1 MVDEVAD
8 TDTSGVTLKHLDV
21 VTDSTDELVTA
32 LTGVDSLVIAVGFVP
47 GNPVKMVA
55 AAHAVD
61 NLGTVRLI
69 DAAKI
74 TGVKKV
80 VMISSILTN
89 GLGPGRVAWLRGD
102 ERFREGAERED
113 RLGESPA
120 RERA

>member
-8 TDTSGVTLKHLDV
+8 TDTPGVTLKHLDV

-61 NLGTVRLI
+61 NVGTVRLI
-69 DAAKI
+69 DAAKVA
-74 TGVKKV
+74 GVKKV
-80 VMISSILTN
+80 VVISSILTN
-89 GLGPGRVAWLRGD
+89 GLGPGRVA
-102 ERFREGAERED
+102 
-113 RLGESPA
+113 
-120 RERA
+120 